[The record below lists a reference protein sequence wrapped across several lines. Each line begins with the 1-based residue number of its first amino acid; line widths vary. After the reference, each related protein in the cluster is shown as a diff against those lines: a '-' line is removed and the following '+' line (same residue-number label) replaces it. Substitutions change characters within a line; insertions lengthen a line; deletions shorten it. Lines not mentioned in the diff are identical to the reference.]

1 MTLSIA
7 MLCYNAECH
16 YAEWHI
22 LFTIMLN
29 VVILC
34 VVMLN
39 VILLSVIMLTVIML
53 SVVAPFIL
61 LNIQDSS
68 YLKCFSN
75 VHFLK
80 RENLIKILREN
91 HYYKVL

>member
-1 MTLSIA
+1 
-7 MLCYNAECH
+7 MLCHYIECH
-16 YAEWHI
+16 YAECHI

-29 VVILC
+29 DVI
-34 VVMLN
+34 
-39 VILLSVIMLTVIML
+39 LSVIMP
-53 SVVAPFIL
+53 SVVAPFIGP
-61 LNIQDSS
+61 NIQDCS
-68 YLKCFSN
+68 YLKCFLN